1 MQNIINYNLHKGNS
15 IATNLN
21 EGNNSKEILINLKYA
36 GRKGEQLM
44 SKMKKIVSNSLEDGV
59 KPKVVYNSIKLRQY
73 FNVKDPVPQ
82 KYKSDL
88 VYKCTCPQTD
98 CNESYISETE
108 RRFEKRIID
117 QNKRDK
123 KSHLYKHSSEN
134 SHPHVW
140 FDNFQI
146 VGRNYGNCIK
156 RKIGEALL
164 INELKPSLNK
174 QDKSFPLKLFNL
186 FNTSKVTF

>member
-108 RRFEKRIID
+108 RRFEERTID
-117 QNKRDK
+117 HNKRDK
-123 KSHLYKHSSEN
+123 RSHLYKHSSEN

-140 FDNFQI
+140 FNNFQI
-146 VGRNYGNCIK
+146 VVRNYGNRIK

-174 QDKSFPLKLFNL
+174 QDKPFPLKLFNL